1 MKRYHILFFTG
12 LYSQM
17 IVIKNMYRKM
27 FKSCVQIV
35 NSVRGNQCYAEFK
48 VANY

>member
-1 MKRYHILFFTG
+1 MKRYHILSFSG

-17 IVIKNMYRKM
+17 VVIRNMYRKM

-35 NSVRGNQCYAEFK
+35 ETIKGSRCYAEFK